1 MKQILITSADC
12 CFSFFVVQ
20 WDSRDWH
27 WDYIPITVII
37 IMVITTSIWWLL
49 PQVRHLVVHVSSL
62 INLLSFRVDV
72 VFICEFQKF
81 SNFAKVTELLK
92 VNTKFKSRLLYL
104 KKRERERELI
114 SFSDVHH
121 YIILTEGDEHIWR
134 SLDIWSKKLTFSRYF
149 YHLLDMLCQGN
160 GIHKNNF
167 KRTK

>member
-1 MKQILITSADC
+1 MFFKGHVKLTECVTPMKQILITSADC

-104 KKRERERELI
+104 KKRERERANFI
-114 SFSDVHH
+114 F
-121 YIILTEGDEHIWR
+121 WCP
-134 SLDIWSKKLTFSRYF
+134 SLYNPYRRRWTHLKKPG
-149 YHLLDMLCQGN
+149 HL
-160 GIHKNNF
+160 K
-167 KRTK
+167 